1 MLAYDFM
8 YDNEKLSDKGFII
21 CSFNGGKSD
30 NVSSGSEITFNTVS
44 TLNGAKWE
52 LSSIEYK
59 DCLTATI
66 EIMKDPCLDINNLEI
81 TTEEIRGIMRWLNRN
96 TFHEFRI
103 INDEYRGFYFN
114 GSFDK
119 IERIELNGVTYGLEL
134 NLITDRPFAIQDFIE
149 FENTGEEND
158 WSFTIND
165 VSDAEGY
172 IYPNMEIT
180 LARDGDL
187 EITNS
192 INDVDMIIKDCT
204 SGEVITINYP
214 IIVSSNLNHLIQNSF
229 NWQFFRIE
237 NNYHDNEN
245 IVTVSLPCTI
255 KMKYSP
261 IVKVGL
267 I

>member
-66 EIMKDPCLDINNLEI
+66 EIMKNPCLDINNLEI

-119 IERIELNGVTYGLEL
+119 IEELLEL
-134 NLITDRPFAIQDFIE
+134 FDSKNKKNKDIIFQQKFFMD
-149 FENTGEEND
+149 NK
-158 WSFTIND
+158 ND
-165 VSDAEGY
+165 VEYLLSDDA
-172 IYPNMEIT
+172 N
-180 LARDGDL
+180 L
-187 EITNS
+187 E
-192 INDVDMIIKDCT
+192 
-204 SGEVITINYP
+204 
-214 IIVSSNLNHLIQNSF
+214 
-229 NWQFFRIE
+229 
-237 NNYHDNEN
+237 
-245 IVTVSLPCTI
+245 
-255 KMKYSP
+255 
-261 IVKVGL
+261 
-267 I
+267 

>member
-1 MLAYDFM
+1 
-8 YDNEKLSDKGFII
+8 
-21 CSFNGGKSD
+21 
-30 NVSSGSEITFNTVS
+30 
-44 TLNGAKWE
+44 
-52 LSSIEYK
+52 
-59 DCLTATI
+59 
-66 EIMKDPCLDINNLEI
+66 
-81 TTEEIRGIMRWLNRN
+81 
-96 TFHEFRI
+96 
-103 INDEYRGFYFN
+103 
-114 GSFDK
+114 
-119 IERIELNGVTYGLEL
+119 
-134 NLITDRPFAIQDFIE
+134 
-149 FENTGEEND
+149 
-158 WSFTIND
+158 
-165 VSDAEGY
+165 
-172 IYPNMEIT
+172 MEIT
-180 LARDGDL
+180 LAGDGDL